1 MTKDQKAIR
10 QWIDNLPGGQ
20 DTLVVILGQEY
31 KINKRFRG
39 VVDGMNK
46 TANAIRAK
54 QETKP

>member
-1 MTKDQKAIR
+1 VTKDQKAIQ

-46 TANAIRAK
+46 TAMRFK
-54 QETKP
+54 HETKP